1 MPPGKS
7 WISICKISRPWK
19 VLENGFGPGK
29 SWNFIGYG
37 VGSRHSDA
45 GADAKVCLRKLAQI
59 LSVYYIRK
67 NRWQPGL
74 CPGPLTTV
82 CLYI

>member
-37 VGSRHSDA
+37 VGSRHCDA
-45 GADAKVCLRKLAQI
+45 GADAKVCL
-59 LSVYYIRK
+59 
-67 NRWQPGL
+67 
-74 CPGPLTTV
+74 
-82 CLYI
+82 